1 MEACL
6 VPPECLEL
14 KPKRGASVP
23 VSSIIDIHNAN
34 PNVPDSGFSGCVL
47 EAYLQLLGV

>member
-14 KPKRGASVP
+14 KPKQGPSVS
-23 VSSIIDIHNAN
+23 VSSIIDIRNAN
-34 PNVPDSGFSGCVL
+34 PNVLDSGFSGFML
-47 EAYLQLLGV
+47 EAYLQLLRV